1 MHLRSEESA
10 EAIVAACGEGP
21 NVRKDGTSARLDVA
35 MVQKSIQLELPFKGR
50 GEAPR
55 AERSGQASSA
65 SCADEHPGTG
75 SLMELVV
82 KRDNLMRAL
91 KRVKQNKG
99 CPGIDGMSLGE
110 LSGYLKQE
118 WPRIREE
125 FLAGCYEPLPVLRRL
140 IDKPGGGERELG
152 IPTVLDRFIQQAILQ
167 VLQPIYDG
175 TFSEHSHGFRPGRCA
190 HDAIREA
197 QRYIQGGKRWVVDV
211 DVEKFFD
218 RVNHDVLMGRLA
230 RKISDR
236 GLLRLIRRY
245 LEAGA
250 MAEGVVVERYE
261 GTPQGGPLSPLLANV
276 LLDEVDKELER
287 RGHAFVR
294 YADDLRVFVGS
305 QRAGERV
312 MRSLVVLFGRLR
324 LQINKTKSAVDRAWR
339 RPFLGF
345 SFWIAP
351 GRIVRVRVS
360 NRSLAKM
367 KDRVRQITSR
377 TGGRSLVQV
386 AKELRQYL
394 LGWKGYFRLADTPG
408 IFRGLDEWIRHR
420 LRAIQLKHWKR
431 GRTAFRELQSRGV
444 PPWLAQ
450 KAAATVSCW
459 WKTSAKALN
468 AALPNTYFDEL
479 GVPHLAP

>member
-1 MHLRSEESA
+1 
-10 EAIVAACGEGP
+10 
-21 NVRKDGTSARLDVA
+21 
-35 MVQKSIQLELPFKGR
+35 MVQTSIQLELPFEGR
-50 GEAPR
+50 GEALR
-55 AERSGQASSA
+55 AERSGQATPA

-82 KRDNLMRAL
+82 KRENLMRAL

-99 CPGIDGMSLGE
+99 GPGIDGMSTGE

-125 FLAGCYEPLPVLRRL
+125 LLGGSYEPSPVLRQL

-152 IPTVLDRFIQQAILQ
+152 IPTVLDRFIQQGILQ
-167 VLQPIYDG
+167 VLQPIYDV
-175 TFSEHSHGFRPGRCA
+175 TFSEHSHGFRPGRRA

-197 QRYIQGGKRWVVDV
+197 QRYIQAGKRWVVDV

-236 GLLRLIRRY
+236 RILRLIRRY
-245 LEAGA
+245 LVAGV
-250 MAEGVVVERYE
+250 MAGGVVVERYE

-312 MRSLVVLFGRLR
+312 MRSLVSLFGKLR
-324 LQINKTKSAVDRAWR
+324 LQINKTKSAVDRVWR
-339 RPFLGF
+339 CPFLGF
-345 SFWIAP
+345 SFWMAP

-360 NRSLAKM
+360 GRSLARM

-394 LGWKGYFRLADTPG
+394 LGWKGYFQLADTPKT
-408 IFRGLDEWIRHR
+408 FRGLDEWIRHR

-431 GRTAFRELQSRGV
+431 GRTVYRALLARGV
-444 PPWLAQ
+444 SSWLAQ
-450 KAAATVSCW
+450 KVAATVSSW
-459 WKTSAKALN
+459 WKTSAKSLN
-468 AALPNTYFDEL
+468 AAMPNTYLDEL
-479 GVPHLAP
+479 GVPRLAP

>member
-1 MHLRSEESA
+1 
-10 EAIVAACGEGP
+10 
-21 NVRKDGTSARLDVA
+21 
-35 MVQKSIQLELPFKGR
+35 MVQKSKQRELPFEGR

-55 AERSGQASSA
+55 VERSGQAISA
-65 SCADEHPGTG
+65 SGADEHSGTS
-75 SLMELVV
+75 SLMEHVV
-82 KRDNLMRAL
+82 KRGNLMRAL

-99 CPGIDGMSLGE
+99 SPGIDGMSVDE
-110 LSGYLKQE
+110 LPSYLKQE

-125 FLAGCYEPLPVLRRL
+125 LLSGSYHPQPVLRQL

-152 IPTVLDRFIQQAILQ
+152 IPTVLDRFIQQAVLQ

-175 TFSEHSHGFRPGRCA
+175 TFSEHSHGFRPGRRA
-190 HDAIREA
+190 HDAVREA
-197 QRYIQGGKRWVVDV
+197 QRYVQGGKRWVVDV

-218 RVNHDVLMGRLA
+218 RVNHDVLMGRLV

-236 GLLRLIRRY
+236 HLLRLIRRY
-245 LEAGA
+245 LVAGV
-250 MAEGVVVERYE
+250 MVGGVVVERNE

-312 MRSLVVLFGRLR
+312 MRSLEVLFGRLR
-324 LQINKTKSAVDRAWR
+324 LQINKTKSAVDRVWR

-345 SFWIAP
+345 SFWVAQ

-360 NRSLAKM
+360 GRSLARM

-386 AKELRQYL
+386 AKELRRYL

-408 IFRGLDEWIRHR
+408 VFRSLDEWIRHR

-431 GRTAFRELQSRGV
+431 GRTVYRKLRARSMSQ
-444 PPWLAQ
+444 
-450 KAAATVSCW
+450 AAAAKVAANARRW
-459 WKTSAKALN
+459 WKNSAMAIN
-468 AALPNTYFDEL
+468 VALPNTYFDEL
-479 GVPHLAP
+479 GIPRLAP

>member
-1 MHLRSEESA
+1 
-10 EAIVAACGEGP
+10 
-21 NVRKDGTSARLDVA
+21 
-35 MVQKSIQLELPFKGR
+35 
-50 GEAPR
+50 
-55 AERSGQASSA
+55 
-65 SCADEHPGTG
+65 
-75 SLMELVV
+75 MELVV

-99 CPGIDGMSLGE
+99 SPGVDGMNLDE
-110 LSGYLKQE
+110 LSDYLRQE

-125 FLAGCYEPLPVLRRL
+125 LLIGSYEPMPVLRHL
-140 IDKPGGGERELG
+140 IDKTGGGERELG

-175 TFSEHSHGFRPGRCA
+175 TFSEHSHGFRPGRRA

-197 QRYIQGGKRWVVDV
+197 QRYIQEGKQWVVDV

-218 RVNHDVLMGRLA
+218 RINHDVLMGRLA
-230 RKISDR
+230 RKVSDR
-236 GLLRLIRRY
+236 RLLRLIRRY
-245 LEAGA
+245 LVAGV
-250 MAEGVVVERYE
+250 MDGGVVVERYE

-312 MRSLVVLFGRLR
+312 MRSLVVLFGKLR
-324 LQINKTKSAVDRAWR
+324 LQINKTKSAVDKAWR

-345 SFWIAP
+345 SFWVAR
-351 GRIVRVRVS
+351 GRTVRVRVS
-360 NRSLAKM
+360 SRSLAKM
-367 KDRVRQITSR
+367 KCRVRQITSR

-386 AKELRQYL
+386 TKELRQYL
-394 LGWKGYFRLADTPG
+394 LGWKGYFQLAETPRV
-408 IFRGLDEWIRHR
+408 FRGLDEWIRHR

-431 GRTAFRELQSRGV
+431 GRTAYRELRGRGV
-444 PPWLAQ
+444 PSWLAQ
-450 KAAATVSCW
+450 LAAAKVSCW
-459 WKTSAKALN
+459 WRSSASAIN

-479 GVPHLAP
+479 GVPRLAP

>member
-1 MHLRSEESA
+1 
-10 EAIVAACGEGP
+10 
-21 NVRKDGTSARLDVA
+21 
-35 MVQKSIQLELPFKGR
+35 
-50 GEAPR
+50 
-55 AERSGQASSA
+55 
-65 SCADEHPGTG
+65 
-75 SLMELVV
+75 MELVV
-82 KRDNLMRAL
+82 KRENLMRAL

-99 CPGIDGMSLGE
+99 GPGIDGMSTGE

-125 FLAGCYEPLPVLRRL
+125 LLGGSYEPSPVLRQL

-152 IPTVLDRFIQQAILQ
+152 IPTVLDRFIQQGILQ
-167 VLQPIYDG
+167 VLQPIYDE
-175 TFSEHSHGFRPGRCA
+175 TFSEHSHGFRPGRRA

-197 QRYIQGGKRWVVDV
+197 QRYIQAGKRWVV

-230 RKISDR
+230 RRISDR
-236 GLLRLIRRY
+236 RLLRLIRRY
-245 LEAGA
+245 LIAGV
-250 MAEGVVVERYE
+250 MVGGVVVERYE

-294 YADDLRVFVGS
+294 YADDLRVYVGS

-312 MRSLVVLFGRLR
+312 MRSLVVLFGKLR
-324 LQINKTKSAVDRAWR
+324 LQINKAKSAVDRALR

-345 SFWIAP
+345 SFWMAP

-360 NRSLAKM
+360 GRSLVRM

-386 AKELRQYL
+386 AQELRRYL
-394 LGWKGYFRLADTPG
+394 LGWKGYFRLADTPKV
-408 IFRGLDEWIRHR
+408 FRGLDEWIRHR
-420 LRAIQLKHWKR
+420 LRALQLKHWKR
-431 GRTAFRELQSRGV
+431 GPTAYRELRSRGV
-444 PPWLAQ
+444 PSWLAQ
-450 KAAATVSCW
+450 KAAA
-459 WKTSAKALN
+459 KTSSWWRTSARALN
-468 AALPNTYFDEL
+468 SALPNTYFDEL
-479 GVPHLAP
+479 GVPRLVP

>member
-1 MHLRSEESA
+1 M
-10 EAIVAACGEGP
+10 
-21 NVRKDGTSARLDVA
+21 A
-35 MVQKSIQLELPFKGR
+35 MVQKSTQLELPFDGR

-55 AERSGQASSA
+55 VERSGQATSA
-65 SCADEHPGTG
+65 SRVDEHSGTG

-82 KRDNLMRAL
+82 DRENLLRAL

-99 CPGIDGMSLGE
+99 SSGIDGMTTDE
-110 LSGYLKQE
+110 LSGYLKQA
-118 WPRIREE
+118 WPRIREDL
-125 FLAGCYEPLPVLRRL
+125 LAGCYEPSPVLRQL
-140 IDKPGGGERELG
+140 IDKPDGGKRELG

-167 VLQPIYDG
+167 VLQPIYDV
-175 TFSEHSHGFRPGRCA
+175 TFSAHSHGFRPGRRA

-236 GLLRLIRRY
+236 RLLRLIRCY
-245 LEAGA
+245 LTAGV
-250 MAEGVVVERYE
+250 MADGVVMERYE

-312 MRSLVVLFGRLR
+312 MRSLVVLFNKLR
-324 LQINKTKSAVDRAWR
+324 LQINKAKSAVDRAWR

-345 SFWIAP
+345 SFWVAP
-351 GRIVRVRVS
+351 GRTVRVRVS
-360 NRSLAKM
+360 SRSLGRM
-367 KDRVRQITSR
+367 KDRVRQITGR
-377 TGGRSLVQV
+377 NRGRSLVQV

-394 LGWKGYFRLADTPG
+394 LGWKGYFRLADTPK

-431 GRTAFRELQSRGV
+431 GRTVFRELRARGMSRS
-444 PPWLAQ
+444 
-450 KAAATVSCW
+450 AAAKVAANARRW
-459 WKTSAKALN
+459 WRNSAMAIN
-468 AALPNTYFDEL
+468 IALPNSYFDGL
-479 GVPHLAP
+479 GVPRLVP